1 MAVNFLTV
9 ADYPAVRAAIRSDVG
24 ESDLP
29 DQTIAFATPWASQQ
43 VLAID
48 TQAPWPD
55 GSDEAQRDH
64 DAAVLLSA
72 AALAGSVP
80 FMEAERFKDYDY
92 RYAKFDPIMRAET
105 LRQMAIAILD
115 LTVAETLL
123 ELTKPT
129 MMTLAPG
136 GRGDISDL
144 SDVIVGVGSGTTVLL
159 GTGNV
164 AIP

>member
-1 MAVNFLTV
+1 MPTDFLTS
-9 ADYPAVRAAIRSDVG
+9 ADYPAIRMAIRTDIG
-24 ESDLP
+24 PSDLP
-29 DQTIAFATPWASQQ
+29 DQAIAFVTPWASAQ

-48 TQAPWPD
+48 TQAPHPP
-55 GSDEAQRDH
+55 GSDEEQRDQ
-64 DAAVLLSA
+64 DAAILISA
-72 AALAGSVP
+72 SALASSVP
-80 FMEAERFKDYDY
+80 YMQAERFKEYDY
-92 RYAKFDPIMRAET
+92 RFAPFDPLARAQQ

-115 LTVAETLL
+115 LNVPETLV
-123 ELTKPT
+123 ELTMPT

-144 SDVIVGVGSGTTVLL
+144 SDVVVGLSSGTIVLL

>member
-1 MAVNFLTV
+1 MAINFLTS

-48 TQAPWPD
+48 TQAPWPV

-64 DAAVLLSA
+64 DAAILLTA
-72 AALAGSVP
+72 AALAGSIP

-92 RYAKFDPIMRAET
+92 RYAKFDPLLRAET

-136 GRGDISDL
+136 GRGDLSDL
-144 SDVIVGVGSGTTVLL
+144 SDIAVAHASGKIVVV